1 MSLGIWILIIIL
13 GGIVFGCIS
22 ACACNNSEMDTITGF
37 LLGFLFG
44 FLGFCATVACVLPTK
59 QNVHKIVNNDKD
71 NLIPEPGVEHVNFCK
86 ACGYQLFD
94 DDVECP
100 ICHTKKQNKEIDKK

>member
-22 ACACNNSEMDTITGF
+22 ACACNNSEMDAIAGF
-37 LLGFLFG
+37 LLGFIFG
-44 FLGFCATVACVLPTK
+44 FIGFCVTVACVLPTK

-71 NLIPEPGVEHVNFCK
+71 ILKHDLGVEHVKFCK
-86 ACGYQLFD
+86 TCGYQLFD
-94 DDVECP
+94 DDLECP
-100 ICHTKKQNKEIDKK
+100 NCHTKRNIK